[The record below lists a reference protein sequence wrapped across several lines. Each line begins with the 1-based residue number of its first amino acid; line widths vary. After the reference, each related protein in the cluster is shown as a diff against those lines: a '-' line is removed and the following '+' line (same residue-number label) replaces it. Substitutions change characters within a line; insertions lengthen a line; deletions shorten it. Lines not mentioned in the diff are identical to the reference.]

1 MQWNWHFKKT
11 VIYKSWDWVK
21 HKYWRLKQKNQWSW
35 PSDNEDRPPIPQKRP
50 LGPGAA
56 LCQDDHHHHDNLL
69 DVDADVDDQ

>member
-1 MQWNWHFKKT
+1 M
-11 VIYKSWDWVK
+11 
-21 HKYWRLKQKNQWSW
+21 QWSW

-69 DVDADVDDQ
+69 DADADVDDQ